1 MFRKSDLSWS
11 IALIGGVLLMPCA
24 AWGDGFTFAYA
35 FGDECA

>member
-1 MFRKSDLSWS
+1 MFQKSRLLWS
-11 IALIGGVLLMPCA
+11 VVLIGGVLLLPRA